1 MMWIIGFLL
10 ICSALTFFITFLMAD
25 SLSAKEK
32 VRFCLGVIAFI
43 SVLTFGAYLLT
54 EYGGI

>member
-1 MMWIIGFLL
+1 MWIIGFLL
-10 ICSALTFFITFLMAD
+10 ICVALTFFITFLMAD
-25 SLSAKEK
+25 SLSTKEK

>member
-25 SLSAKEK
+25 NLSTKEK

>member
-1 MMWIIGFLL
+1 MWIIGFLL

-25 SLSAKEK
+25 SLSTKEK
-32 VRFCLGVIAFI
+32 VRFCLGVIVFV
-43 SVLTFGAYLLT
+43 SVLAVGAYLLT